1 MPVVR
6 KTVAIHPLIDSCIRK
21 VWAKFIEAG
30 CDATY
35 STILNLMLLGCI
47 YEVLQRGWSEE
58 TIKLLSSF
66 LKDEEVLKE
75 LNLQDH
81 LANAASKLLELIT
94 SRKSS

>member
-1 MPVVR
+1 
-6 KTVAIHPLIDSCIRK
+6 
-21 VWAKFIEAG
+21 
-30 CDATY
+30 
-35 STILNLMLLGCI
+35 
-47 YEVLQRGWSEE
+47 VLQRGWSEE

-81 LANAASKLLELIT
+81 LVNAASKLLELIT